1 MSITPIR
8 LTIPADKVR
17 SYSMDSDT
25 TEKTLDMLGVGFSS
39 KAAQDMKD
47 YAKSYGYDAA
57 LPNVAMMTT
66 PSISTPIQLLQHW
79 ITEVVEVVT
88 AARDIDNIV
97 GRTIAGS
104 WADEE
109 IVQTFLERTGQA
121 RPYGDN
127 TNIPLSSW
135 NANFERRTVVR
146 YEEGVEVGILEEE
159 RAGRMRLSSANEKRA
174 AAAESLAVEMNNIG
188 FYGYNDGS
196 NRTYG
201 FLNDV
206 NLGAYE
212 TAAQGASGSTTW
224 ATKTFDEILADF
236 RTIAQKLRTQTGNRF
251 NPNRDA
257 WVVALGTDVVQYLDI
272 PNALGSMSIREWLSK
287 TYPNLRIESAIQLNG
302 ANGGANV
309 MYAFAERLNGKKV
322 VDQYV
327 QDVFRMLGIEK
338 KAKGFIEDY
347 SNATAGIF
355 FKQPIGVVRVTG
367 I

>member
-1 MSITPIR
+1 MSNSEIR
-8 LTIPADKVR
+8 LAIPAEKVR
-17 SYSMDSDT
+17 SYVMDSDT
-25 TEKTLDMLGVGFSS
+25 TEKTLDMLGVGYTQ
-39 KAAQDMKD
+39 KAVQDMKE
-47 YAKSYGYDAA
+47 YFKAYGFDAA
-57 LPNVAMMTT
+57 LPNVAMITT
-66 PSISTPIQLLQHW
+66 PSVSTPIQLLQHW
-79 ITEVVEVVT
+79 LPEVVEVVT

-97 GRTIAGS
+97 GRTIAGT

-109 IVQTFLERTGQA
+109 IVQTILERTGQA
-121 RPYGDN
+121 RPYGDD

-135 NANFERRTVVR
+135 NPNFERRTIVR
-146 YEEGVEVGILEEE
+146 FEEGVEVGVLEEE
-159 RAGRMRLSSANEKRA
+159 RAGRMRLSSANEKRT
-174 AAAESLAVEMNNIG
+174 AAAESLAIEMNNIG

-201 FLNDV
+201 FLNDP
-206 NLGAYE
+206 NLPAYE
-212 TAAQGASGSTTW
+212 TAAQGASGQTTW
-224 ATKTFDEILADF
+224 KSKTFDEILADF
-236 RTIAQKLRTQTGNRF
+236 RTVAQKLRTQTGNRF

-257 WVVALGTDVVQYLDI
+257 WVAALGTDVVQYLDI

-302 ANGGANV
+302 ANGSANV
-309 MYAFAERLNGKKV
+309 MYAFAERINGKKV

-338 KAKGFIEDY
+338 KAKGFVEDY